1 MPFLETFDALK
12 PNAIYDKDVH
22 RSNLNNKQK
31 TKTTVFIKK

>member
-1 MPFLETFDALK
+1 MPFLETFDAIK

-22 RSNLNNKQK
+22 NK